1 MTLLED
7 RAKCTQGASGF
18 HVTDH
23 YNDHEESSIVCEGDC
38 GIYLGQFW
46 IFVSSYFYQ
55 LLFL

>member
-7 RAKCTQGASGF
+7 RVKCTQGASGF

-38 GIYLGQFW
+38 GIYLGQF
-46 IFVSSYFYQ
+46 
-55 LLFL
+55 